1 MYHLYLLLLCIIIGN
16 KPSTMGPNIKYI
28 CKTNMNANT
37 PYYNNNTVF
46 PKLQP
51 LILWTVHSERPDDPS
66 LSCYMQS
73 NNTWF
78 CTDNYILHSLVD
90 EDDSY

>member
-1 MYHLYLLLLCIIIGN
+1 MNHLYSWFVCLIVSNNPCTIIPAMKN
-16 KPSTMGPNIKYI
+16 KASYKA
-28 CKTNMNANT
+28 NMNSNESK
-37 PYYNNNTVF
+37 F

-51 LILWTVHSERPDDPS
+51 LTLWTVHSEPQDDPS

-78 CTDNYILHSLVD
+78 CTDDYILHSLVD
-90 EDDSY
+90 NNDSY

>member
-1 MYHLYLLLLCIIIGN
+1 MNNIFFFILCIIIG
-16 KPSTMGPNIKYI
+16 KPYTKPGIQYKH
-28 CKTNMNANT
+28 KTIMNSNT
-37 PYYNNNTVF
+37 TEC

-51 LILWTVHSERPDDPS
+51 LILWTVHSEPPDDPS
-66 LSCYMQS
+66 LSCYIQS

-90 EDDSY
+90 NNDSY

>member
-1 MYHLYLLLLCIIIGN
+1 MNHLYLFLLCIIVG
-16 KPSTMGPNIKYI
+16 KPYTIKPGIQY
-28 CKTNMNANT
+28 KTNMNSNAT
-37 PYYNNNTVF
+37 EF

-51 LILWTVHSERPDDPS
+51 LILWTVHSEPPDDPS

-90 EDDSY
+90 CNDS

>member
-1 MYHLYLLLLCIIIGN
+1 MNNIYLFILCIIIGKPYTIKPDIKN
-16 KPSTMGPNIKYI
+16 KH
-28 CKTNMNANT
+28 KTIMNSNT
-37 PYYNNNTVF
+37 TAF

-51 LILWTVHSERPDDPS
+51 LILWTVHSEPPDDPS
-66 LSCYMQS
+66 LSCYIQS

-90 EDDSY
+90 NNDSY

>member
-1 MYHLYLLLLCIIIGN
+1 MNNLYVLLISLIFGN
-16 KPSTMGPNIKYI
+16 KPFTITPTIQYK
-28 CKTNMNANT
+28 CKISMNLNT
-37 PYYNNNTVF
+37 TDYNNNTKF
-46 PKLQP
+46 PKLQS

-90 EDDSY
+90 NNDSY